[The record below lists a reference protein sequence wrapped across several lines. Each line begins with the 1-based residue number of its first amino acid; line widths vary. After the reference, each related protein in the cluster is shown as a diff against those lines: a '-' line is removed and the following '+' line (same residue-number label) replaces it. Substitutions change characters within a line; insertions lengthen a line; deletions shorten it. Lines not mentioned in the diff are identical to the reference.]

1 MVTSMVYYFSSLVT
15 GRYGEAISLFVN
27 IAIAV
32 IAVERVV
39 ALLRDLLKSQ
49 DAASFYYRV
58 GIPIIA
64 FCMTLSL
71 SPTFQIVNF
80 FSAIADPLL
89 GVIVMVTTVGAGLGR
104 VFELYPMIEVFLKW
118 VSLVYLGWL
127 ALKIA
132 RAGTPQSR
140 VVATPMSFLAAA
152 AFQWVNPKAWGMAL
166 SAIAPYAPDHSLAG
180 ALVVA
185 LTFGAVGPPTVSLWC
200 LLGVRLREF
209 LTSPARLKAFNWT
222 MAALLILS
230 TLPVLFH

>member
-1 MVTSMVYYFSSLVT
+1 
-15 GRYGEAISLFVN
+15 
-27 IAIAV
+27 
-32 IAVERVV
+32 
-39 ALLRDLLKSQ
+39 
-49 DAASFYYRV
+49 
-58 GIPIIA
+58 
-64 FCMTLSL
+64 MTLSL
-71 SPTFQIVNF
+71 DLYLALLAFCFVMTGTPGPNNMMLMASGANF
-80 FSAIADPLL
+80 GYRRSLPHIFGIAF

-104 VFELYPMIEVFLKW
+104 VFELYPMIEVVLKW

-132 RAGTPQSR
+132 RAGTPQAR

-166 SAIAPYAPDHSLAG
+166 SAIAAYAPDHSLAG